1 MNSDDFIDKLRSLG
15 LPVFSVETASNI
27 LGKPHTYAALYLQRL
42 LKAGKIERIE
52 RNKYYLPDADIYT
65 IASRIVPYS
74 YISMYAAL
82 EHYAL
87 TTQVPK
93 GIEVIAPKYHK
104 ALRLKNHDV
113 WFYKAKKS
121 FIYGY
126 VTMANGPIYAE
137 PEKIFIDDLYIHG
150 RLYFS
155 EELEHAIKAK
165 KVDVEKM
172 CTYAIRSG
180 RRSIASLLGH
190 YLEQFGANAD
200 RLLPYR
206 SKSYIRL
213 APGGRLDSKWHVYWR

>member
-1 MNSDDFIDKLRSLG
+1 MNSDDFTRKLRSLG
-15 LPVFSVETASNI
+15 LPLFSVETASTI
-27 LGKPHTYAALYLQRL
+27 LGKPRPYAALYLERL
-42 LKAGKIERIE
+42 LKAGKIGRIE
-52 RNKYYLPDADIYT
+52 RNKYYLPDAGTYT

-93 GIEVIAPKYHK
+93 GIEVIAPKHHK
-104 ALRLKNHDV
+104 ALKLNKHDV
-113 WFYKAKKS
+113 WFYKVKKS

-126 VTMANGPIYAE
+126 VSMANGPVYAE
-137 PEKIFIDDLYIHG
+137 PEKIFVDDLYIHG

-155 EELEHAIKAK
+155 EELEHVIKAK
-165 KVDVEKM
+165 RVDVEKM

-190 YLEQFGANAD
+190 YLEQFGADAD
-200 RLLPYR
+200 TLLPYR
-206 SKSYIRL
+206 SNSYIRL
-213 APGGRLDSKWHVYWR
+213 ASKGRLDSKWHVYW